1 MKSKIIT
8 CVHSDADSVF
18 NFTEFNSYKSNEL
31 THCQVCFVPTETL
44 DCNPPFVKGKVDNCW
59 VAFRKDSRPTNKS
72 ELEERLGMSIER
84 WE

>member
-1 MKSKIIT
+1 MKSEIIT

-18 NFTEFNSYKSNEL
+18 DFTEFNSYESDGL
-31 THCQVCFVPTETL
+31 THCQVCFIPTKTL
-44 DCNPPFVKGKVDNCW
+44 DCNPPFVKGEVSSCW
-59 VAFRKDSRPTNKS
+59 IAFRQRPANKE